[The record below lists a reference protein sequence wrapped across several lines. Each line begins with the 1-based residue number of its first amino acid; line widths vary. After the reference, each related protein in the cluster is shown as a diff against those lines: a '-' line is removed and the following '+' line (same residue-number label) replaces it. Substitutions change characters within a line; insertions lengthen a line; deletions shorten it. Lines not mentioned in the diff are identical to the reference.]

1 MITPNESKRSG
12 FTLIEVMIA
21 IGIMTVGS
29 LGILSMHQAL
39 GQANRNALEMNTALA
54 ITERWVERIERDSL
68 TWTEAG
74 QASASLT
81 GTTYLSPLAATVT
94 QTDWF
99 RPAPVVDGES
109 YGADHFGNDIA
120 LGEAAKFCT
129 NIRLS
134 WVRLGNSARVD
145 IRTYWYREGHVLGAP
160 THPDWVA
167 GNDFRNSDCDAND
180 ADGWGLSTGMV
191 PNVDVIHASTVVRW
205 LRREGT

>member
-1 MITPNESKRSG
+1 MIRPSESRRSG
-12 FTLIEVMIA
+12 FTLVEVMIA

-39 GQANRNALEMNTALA
+39 GQANRAALEMNTALA

-68 TWTEAG
+68 TWTEEG
-74 QASASLT
+74 PASASLT
-81 GTTYLSPLAATVT
+81 ATTHLSPLAATAT

-109 YGADHFGNDIA
+109 YGADHFGNDIEGA
-120 LGEAAKFCT
+120 EAAKFCT

-134 WVRLGNSARVD
+134 WIRVGNSARVD
-145 IRTYWYREGHVLGAP
+145 IRTYWYREGHVLGAA

-167 GNDFRNSDCDAND
+167 GDDFRNSDCDAND
-180 ADGWGLSTGMV
+180 ADGWGLSDDVV
-191 PNVDVIHASTVVRW
+191 PNIDVVHASTVVRW

>member
-1 MITPNESKRSG
+1 MIGQRERRRSA

-39 GQANRNALEMNTALA
+39 GQANRAALEMNTALA

-68 TWTEAG
+68 NWTEAG
-74 QASASLT
+74 QTSTALT
-81 GTTYLSPLAATVT
+81 NDTEYLSAVAATTT

-99 RPAPVVDGES
+99 RPAIVGNES
-109 YGADHFGNDIA
+109 YGFDHFGDDITA
-120 LGEAAKFCT
+120 GEPPKFCT

-134 WVRLGNSARVD
+134 WVRLGNSVRVD
-145 IRTYWYREGHVLGAP
+145 IRTYWYREGYAAGAAV
-160 THPDWVA
+160 HPDWVK
-167 GNDFRNSDCDAND
+167 GTDFRNSDCDATD
-180 ADGWGLSTGMV
+180 ANGWGLSTGMV
-191 PNVDVIHASTVVRW
+191 PNIDVVHASTVVRW